1 MTPDVV
7 VADGLRKVF
16 RLTTKDGHEDFVA
29 VEGASFTVRAG
40 ECLAIVG
47 ESGSGKSTIARMIAG
62 LETVTSGRVL
72 VEGIERPPLPWSRTR
87 RLELSRQVQ
96 MVFQDPNSSLD
107 PNQTIAASL
116 DEVLRIHFPETT
128 PPHRRERVA
137 ELLEQVG
144 LDSRHGDMRPR
155 WMSGG
160 EKQRAAIARALA
172 VRPRLLILD
181 EAVSALDV
189 SVQAHV
195 LNLLTGLRRELGLTY
210 LFISHDLGV
219 VRQVSD
225 TAIVMRRGQVVEEG
239 TTTGILDNPRSD
251 YTRSLLEAIPRPG
264 WKPRRRAVRAQQD
277 EAPPAELEDPVLA

>member
-7 VADGLRKVF
+7 VADDLRKVF
-16 RLTTKDGHEDFVA
+16 RLTTKHGHEDFVA

-72 VEGIERPPLPWSRTR
+72 VEGIERPPLPWSRAR

-116 DEVLRIHFPETT
+116 DEVLRIHFPDTT
-128 PPHRRERVA
+128 PPQRRERVA

-144 LDSRHGDMRPR
+144 LDGRHGDMRPR

-264 WKPRRRAVRAQQD
+264 WKPRRRAVRAHQD

>member
-1 MTPDVV
+1 MTAEIV

-16 RLTTKDGHEDFVA
+16 RLITADGHEDFVA

-40 ECLAIVG
+40 DCLAIVG
-47 ESGSGKSTIARMIAG
+47 ESGSGKSTVARMIAG
-62 LETVTSGRVL
+62 LEAPTSGQVL
-72 VEGIERPPLPWSRTR
+72 VEGAQRPPLPWPRAR
-87 RLELSRQVQ
+87 RLELARQVQ

-107 PNQTIAASL
+107 PNQTIGLSL
-116 DEVLRIHFPETT
+116 DEVLRTHFPEA
-128 PPHRRERVA
+128 PPADRRDRVDA
-137 ELLEQVG
+137 LLDQVG
-144 LDSRHGDMRPR
+144 LDSRHRDMRPR

-195 LNLLTGLRRELGLTY
+195 LNLLTDLRRELGLTY

-225 TAIVMRRGQVVEEG
+225 TAIVMRRGRVVEEG
-239 TTTGILDNPRSD
+239 TTTAILDAPSSA

-264 WKPRRRAVRAQQD
+264 WKPRRRAVPTPQAD
-277 EAPPAELEDPVLA
+277 ASPVPVDSPVPA